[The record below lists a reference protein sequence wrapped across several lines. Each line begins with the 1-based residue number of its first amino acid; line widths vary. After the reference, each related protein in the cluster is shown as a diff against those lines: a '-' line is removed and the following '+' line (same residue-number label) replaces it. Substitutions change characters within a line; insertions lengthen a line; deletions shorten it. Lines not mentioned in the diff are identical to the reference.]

1 MGGSFGRGN
10 LILGFFAITVLINVG
25 GWLAIRASATAAKKL
40 KIARALIIVSGLLAI
55 GFLPILGLPA
65 EALYLL
71 GPLVAMS
78 VWMNMKSIRFCAKCS
93 AFNPNQ
99 PLLRSRFCRKCGGNL
114 EDSAL

>member
-1 MGGSFGRGN
+1 MGPLATRTE
-10 LILGFFAITVLINVG
+10 LILGFFVVTVLLNVG
-25 GWLAIRASATAAKKL
+25 GWLAIRAAPTPQKKL
-40 KIARALIIVSGLLAI
+40 QIARALMMVSGILAI
-55 GFLPILGLPA
+55 GFLPILGLPT

-71 GPLVAMS
+71 GPLVIMS

-99 PLLRSRFCRKCGGNL
+99 PLLRSRFCRKCGSPL